1 MDTAVAG
8 AGMSIIFLFE
18 VTLGADPLFDCFRN
32 TSAYV
37 PGLFLMMSFMTFVV
51 IILLNMLI
59 AMMA

>member
-18 VTLGADPLFDCFRN
+18 VTLCADPLFDCFRN

-37 PGLFLMMSFMTFVV
+37 PGSS
-51 IILLNMLI
+51 
-59 AMMA
+59 